1 MNPTQIAVA
10 TSLSR
15 NRHNSPHITNNVEI
29 GWALIIFVLLLTYI
43 IFIVWLSIYVFDN
56 MAILAIGFLSPL
68 FLLGLYLIL

>member
-15 NRHNSPHITNNVEI
+15 NQHNSPHITSNVEI

-43 IFIVWLSIYVFDN
+43 IFIAWLSIDVFDN
-56 MAILAIGFLSPL
+56 MAVLAIGFLGPL
-68 FLLGLYLIL
+68 FLLGLYLVL